1 MKKLSSESFRKA
13 VDYLYTNGRPLEQHL
28 YTYEFSSGQPQPVLD
43 ALADFQNP
51 DGGYG
56 QAFEP
61 DIRAQASTVLATS
74 LALTLLRRMGEPA
87 QNPQVQAAIVYL
99 LGQFDPDQLVWP
111 IVPQAIESDPHAPW
125 WEVATSAETFNGFK
139 FNPRA
144 EVLANLTHYR
154 DLVPNEFLNRV
165 TEALAADIDFGAS
178 NISENEFLCL
188 RELAETDGLPAG
200 LQEPLTDWLSRIL
213 PELTLKGQSRWTEY
227 GLTPLEA
234 APHPGTTWAQA
245 LDPAELEANLDE
257 LVERQLEDGSWP
269 LNWSWDFINAQ
280 AWAQAER
287 EWKGIKI
294 VKNLESLKAYGR
306 LDE

>member
-1 MKKLSSESFRKA
+1 
-13 VDYLYTNGRPLEQHL
+13 
-28 YTYEFSSGQPQPVLD
+28 
-43 ALADFQNP
+43 
-51 DGGYG
+51 
-56 QAFEP
+56 
-61 DIRAQASTVLATS
+61 
-74 LALTLLRRMGEPA
+74 
-87 QNPQVQAAIVYL
+87 
-99 LGQFDPDQLVWP
+99 
-111 IVPQAIESDPHAPW
+111 
-125 WEVATSAETFNGFK
+125 VATSAETFNGFK

-154 DLVPNEFLNRV
+154 DLVPIEFLNRV
-165 TEALAADIDFGAS
+165 TEALVADIDFGAS
-178 NISENEFLCL
+178 NISEHEFLCL

-200 LQEPLTDWLSRIL
+200 LQEHLTGWLSRIL
-213 PELTLKGQSRWTEY
+213 PELALKGQARWTEY

-234 APHPGTTWAQA
+234 APHPGTPWAQA